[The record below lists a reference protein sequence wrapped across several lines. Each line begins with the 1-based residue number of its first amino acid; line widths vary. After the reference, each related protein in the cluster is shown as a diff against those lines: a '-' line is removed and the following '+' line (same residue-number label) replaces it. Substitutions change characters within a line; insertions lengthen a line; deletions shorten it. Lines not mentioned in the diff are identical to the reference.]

1 MKNFNKKFLKLKL
14 FIIVVLLLPMFI
26 TTSCNQVQMKTMD
39 NPIQVEIVQLNK
51 YEDAIS
57 FNLKKSNDSL
67 VFAVLF
73 KDQVNNFKE
82 LKNELVVENILEIN
96 GTINFYNTKEYTNK
110 FFDIN
115 STQEKIQ
122 MITISDI
129 KIIQ

>member
-1 MKNFNKKFLKLKL
+1 
-14 FIIVVLLLPMFI
+14 MFI
-26 TTSCNQVQMKTMD
+26 TTSCNQLQMKTMD
-39 NPIQVEIVQLNK
+39 KPIQVEIVQLNK

-73 KDQVNNFKE
+73 KDQITNFKE
-82 LKNELVVENILEIN
+82 LKNELVVKDILEIN
-96 GTINFYNTKEYTNK
+96 GTINFYNTKENTNK

-129 KIIQ
+129 RILQ